1 MTKVLKKINF
11 DDLAPTLKERAKL
24 VIPELPQDWIVK
36 VWTENSL
43 YEIKLIDPAQS
54 VVSVT
59 GGHFDR
65 KGVSPIE
72 TTITGST
79 FGGTSVVMN
88 TIVEGLFLEFG
99 NHVTTSGIKKFQ
111 IIQPDG
117 ITGVQA

>member
-1 MTKVLKKINF
+1 MIKKQKKINF
-11 DDLAPTLKERAKL
+11 DELAPSIKKRAKL
-24 VIPELPQDWIVK
+24 LISEIPKNWIIK

-43 YEIKLIDPAQS
+43 YEIRLVNPVQS

-65 KGVSPIE
+65 KGNSPLS
-72 TTITGST
+72 TTIAGST

-99 NHVTTSGIKKFQ
+99 NHVTTSRIKKFQ